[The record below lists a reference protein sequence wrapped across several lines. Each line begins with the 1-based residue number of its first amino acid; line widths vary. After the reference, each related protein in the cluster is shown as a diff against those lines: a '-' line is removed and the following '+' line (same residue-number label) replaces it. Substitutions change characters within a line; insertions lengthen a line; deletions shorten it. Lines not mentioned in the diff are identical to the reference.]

1 MGTSRESTSPA
12 EAWGWLSLPP
22 DNLLKDCGQARFQGS
37 GPGGQKRNRVY
48 SGVRLTH
55 GPSGLTAE
63 CVDSRA
69 SGRNVGEAL
78 SRLRLVIALA
88 GAPAPIA
95 LGYVAVTPAEDFQ
108 GNTGVTGPGAATGPV
123 GEGPGDPAPGLPFR
137 ADANPT
143 HPDYARGALR
153 ALSLLR
159 SHAGQVAPAA
169 AALGCSPSALTR
181 FLKAEKAVWAR
192 AREIRIGNGLHP
204 LK

>member
-1 MGTSRESTSPA
+1 MGTSRESISPA
-12 EAWGWLSLPP
+12 EAWAWLSLPP
-22 DNLLKDCGQARFQGS
+22 ENLLKDCGQARFQGS

-55 GPSGLTAE
+55 VPSGLTAE

-78 SRLRLVIALA
+78 SRLRLAIALA
-88 GAPAPIA
+88 ATPAPGA
-95 LGYVAVTPAEDFQ
+95 QGNAAVTPTEDIV
-108 GNTGVTGPGAATGPV
+108 GNTGVTGSGAAAGPL
-123 GEGPGDPAPGLPFR
+123 GPGDPAPGLPFR
-137 ADANPT
+137 AGANPT

-159 SHAGQVAPAA
+159 SHAGQVTPAA
-169 AALGCSPSALTR
+169 AALGCTPSALTR
-181 FLKAEKAVWAR
+181 FLKEEKAVWAR

>member
-1 MGTSRESTSPA
+1 MGTARESTSPA
-12 EAWGWLSLPP
+12 EAWAWLSLPP
-22 DNLLKDCGQARFQGS
+22 ENLLKDCGQARFQGS

-69 SGRNVGEAL
+69 SGRNVGKAL
-78 SRLRLVIALA
+78 SRLRLSIALA
-88 GAPAPIA
+88 AAPAPMVQGNA
-95 LGYVAVTPAEDFQ
+95 AVTLA
-108 GNTGVTGPGAATGPV
+108 GNMPGNPEVTEPPSETGPV
-123 GEGPGDPAPGLPFR
+123 GEGPGDPAPGVPFR
-137 ADANPT
+137 AGANPS

-159 SHAGQVAPAA
+159 RHAGQLAPVA
-169 AALGCSPSALTR
+169 AALGCTPSALTR
-181 FLKAEKAVWAR
+181 FLKEEKAVWAR
-192 AREIRIGNGLHP
+192 AREIRLGNGLHP